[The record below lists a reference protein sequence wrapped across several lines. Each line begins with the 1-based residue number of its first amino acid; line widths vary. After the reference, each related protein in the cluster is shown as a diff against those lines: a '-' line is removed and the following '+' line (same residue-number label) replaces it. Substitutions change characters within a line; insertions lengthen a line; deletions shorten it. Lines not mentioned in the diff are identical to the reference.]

1 MSRRTFFL
9 LGLLTLF
16 GFSSIGGLIIE
27 QFQDI
32 RFFSLFQRATPWY
45 LAIGVGLAYGI
56 VAAIIGWYIVN
67 RAFLTETRI
76 FFARVIQ
83 DLNLSIPDIL
93 FISFCAGAG
102 EEILFRGAIQPYLGI
117 WITAILFVAI
127 HGYLNPKNWR
137 ISIYGV
143 FMCLVIAGI
152 GYLCQEVGITTAIA
166 AHFAIDVVL
175 LLALAK
181 TEIPPQERDK
191 SMELEELEEED
202 RTDK

>member
-1 MSRRTFFL
+1 M
-9 LGLLTLF
+9 
-16 GFSSIGGLIIE
+16 IE
-27 QFQDI
+27 QFLDI

-45 LAIGVGLAYGI
+45 QEIGVGIAYGV
-56 VAAIIGWYIVN
+56 VAATIGWYIVK
-67 RAFLTETRI
+67 RAFLSETRI
-76 FFARVIQ
+76 FFAKVIQ

-93 FISFCAGAG
+93 FISFCAGTG

-117 WITAILFVAI
+117 WITAVLFVAI

-137 ISIYGV
+137 ISIYGA

-175 LLALAK
+175 LIALAK
-181 TEIPPQERDK
+181 TKIPPQELDN
-191 SMELEELEEED
+191 SMELEE
-202 RTDK
+202 

>member
-16 GFSSIGGLIIE
+16 GFSSMGGLVIE
-27 QFQDI
+27 IFLNI
-32 RFFSLFQRATPWY
+32 RFLSLFQTATPWY
-45 LAIGVGLAYGI
+45 LEILIGLAYGI
-56 VAAIIGWYIVN
+56 VAAFIGWYIVN

-76 FFARVIQ
+76 FFAKVIQ
-83 DLNLSIPDIL
+83 DLKLTIPDIL

-102 EEILFRGAIQPYLGI
+102 EEILFRAAIQPYLGI
-117 WITAILFVAI
+117 WLTAVLFVAI

-152 GYLCQEVGITTAIA
+152 GYLCEHLGITTAIA

-175 LLALAK
+175 LIALAK
-181 TEIPPQERDK
+181 TSIPPQEVDD
-191 SMELEELEEED
+191 SMELE
-202 RTDK
+202 